1 MTQDAWTEEC
11 SAAQNRFHL
20 SVLLVG
26 IASDPDVLVRFMMGD
41 RSMKENMSNPSGSFS
56 STHLDT
62 LSLTSIA

>member
-20 SVLLVG
+20 SVLLG
-26 IASDPDVLVRFMMGD
+26 EIASDPDVIVRVMMGD
-41 RSMKENMSNPSGSFS
+41 RSMKGNMSNPSGSFR
-56 STHLDT
+56 STLLDT